1 MIRVLHTE
9 WSDGWGGQEIRI
21 IDEILSLQ
29 KYDVKSYLACRK
41 DSQIFKKAQ
50 LNNIDVFTLPFKG
63 NLDLITIVRL
73 FFLIR
78 KFDIDI
84 VNTHS
89 GKDSWVGG
97 LAAKLS
103 GKKFLRTRHL
113 SNQINSSRLNFI
125 NEISDFVITT
135 GETIRKDMIKNNRIK
150 PEKIISIPTGP
161 NANYFN
167 PVKYSI
173 EKCRTKFGIKDE
185 EIAIGMLAVLRR
197 FKRHDRFILSAR
209 YLIKK
214 YPEKKFKFLIA
225 GEGPQRINIEKLIKD
240 NALNNNFTL
249 LGHIDCQPEFLR
261 SLDIFVIASDS
272 GEGVPQSLIQALLM
286 NTPSISTNVG
296 SVADLFFEDNFL
308 LVEKKSQESF
318 NQALGKM
325 LKNIDKEVI
334 KTRNHIKNNFS
345 EDVMAEKTFSLY
357 NSILKK
363 RVS

>member
-1 MIRVLHTE
+1 MIKVLHTE

-21 IDEILSLQ
+21 INEILALQ

-63 NLDLITIVRL
+63 NLDLRTIAEL

-78 KFDIDI
+78 KFGIDI

-89 GKDSWVGG
+89 GKDTWVGG
-97 LAAKLS
+97 FAAKLS

-113 SNQINSSRLNFI
+113 SNHINSSKLNFI

-161 NANYFN
+161 DASYFDPKKFTKN
-167 PVKYSI
+167 NSRI
-173 EKCRTKFGIKDE
+173 EFGIDDE
-185 EIAIGMLAVLRR
+185 EIAIGMLAVLRK
-197 FKRHDRFILSAR
+197 FKRHDRFIFSAK
-209 YLIKK
+209 YLIEK

-225 GEGPQRINIEKLIKD
+225 GEGPQRPKIEKLIKD
-240 NALNNNFTL
+240 QRLNKNFIL
-249 LGHIDCQPEFLR
+249 LGHIDCQPKFLR
-261 SLDIFVIASDS
+261 SLDIFVLASDS
-272 GEGVPQSLIQALLM
+272 GEGVPQSLIQALMM

-296 SVADLFFEDNFL
+296 SVSDLFYKDNFL
-308 LVEKKSQESF
+308 MVMKDSQMDL
-318 NQALGKM
+318 NHALSK
-325 LKNIDKEVI
+325 LLDKIDLELN
-334 KTRNHIKNNFS
+334 KTRSHIKNNFS
-345 EDVMAEKTFSLY
+345 EDVMGLKIYNLY
-357 NSILKK
+357 KRILN
-363 RVS
+363 R